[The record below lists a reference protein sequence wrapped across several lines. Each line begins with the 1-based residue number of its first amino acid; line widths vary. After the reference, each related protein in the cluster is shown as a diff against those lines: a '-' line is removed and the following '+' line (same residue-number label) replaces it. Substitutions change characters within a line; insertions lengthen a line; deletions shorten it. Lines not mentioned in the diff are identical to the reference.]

1 MAAPAEVPPGAKR
14 ALSHT
19 AAPLHISYHFVF
31 LAVWFVF
38 LCYPFPA
45 VAYIYHEYCHVVE
58 WTGESVSDQD
68 ISSDDGHILT
78 TVLHMTHT
86 YFTEPAV
93 GGASKMVRRGLE
105 PTTQP
110 IGTKPVRW

>member
-31 LAVWFVF
+31 GAVFAFVF
-38 LCYPFPA
+38 LCYPFPLLPIFTTSIATLWSGRGRVCPIRISA
-45 VAYIYHEYCHVVE
+45 VMTDTYLRRFY
-58 WTGESVSDQD
+58 
-68 ISSDDGHILT
+68 
-78 TVLHMTHT
+78 MTHT